1 MEIEENIIKKP
12 IEQALSARY
21 LRYANEVIKER
32 ALPDVRTGLKPV
44 VRKVLYDMYELKLD
58 NKSKP
63 KKCARVVGDTLGK
76 FHPHGDTSCYEAL
89 VGVSQSWNIR
99 YPLITMD
106 CNNGS
111 IDGDPAAA
119 MRYTECKLSRYG
131 DLLLRNIDKN
141 TVDFVENYDAT
152 ETEPVVLPGLFP
164 GLLANGSDGI
174 AVGMATS
181 IPPHNLTEIYD
192 ACIFMIDRVLEG
204 GDYTLDEIMNYIKA
218 PDFPWGG
225 VITNTKNLKQAYE
238 TGKGKIQVR
247 CKYSVQEEELN
258 GRKFNCIRITE
269 IPYKENKAKIIEKIE
284 QLSNDGVVEGILKVF
299 DQTSK
304 ENERSVN
311 IGVYLKK
318 HADADLVISKL
329 LKLTKLQ
336 KSISFNM
343 MALVNGHPHLLSLIN
358 ILDAFVGESLDII
371 VRRSIYENETIS
383 KKAHILEGILS
394 VNNNRERAIEIL
406 LESENPR
413 EVLSEE
419 FSLSDEQTNYIYNM
433 KIREL
438 NNTNIEKVNSDYL
451 SYKERSEFL
460 ESIINDQKVALNEL
474 RAEIIELK
482 KEYGDERRTTFDF
495 NSKDI
500 SEEDLVKDENLV
512 ITITSEGIIKS
523 VPATEFSAQKRGGK
537 GYKANNTKDEEIIV
551 KSFSVNSKDT
561 LLFITNQGRGQLLK
575 AYKINK
581 VSRNAK
587 GKHISNYINLEDG
600 EDVISTVA
608 LTKDNSLPYI
618 VFVTKSG
625 LIKKLDVCHL
635 PKRNGNACKV
645 IGLKEGDEIVGAQL
659 AADNLEVLIASKR
672 GYATRF
678 NLDLVKSS
686 GRTAKGMKGMSF
698 KSKDDCVVGFS
709 VLYPEIE
716 YFATFSDS
724 GYGKKTKLEEVG
736 TLQSRGGKGV
746 IVHKLDPNFNLV
758 DIVAVREN
766 DDVLVTTTANTLIR
780 VNVDSLSTFSRTAC
794 GSKVIFL
801 ENNQD
806 IKSIAVIPSEEVLEE
821 AE

>member
-1 MEIEENIIKKP
+1 MNKGETIIEKSIEE
-12 IEQALSARY
+12 ALSSRY
-21 LRYANEVIKER
+21 LRYAHEVIKER

-44 VRKVLYDMYELKLD
+44 VRKVLYDMNTLGLT
-58 NKSKP
+58 NRAKP

-89 VGVSQSWNIR
+89 VGVSQDWNTR

-111 IDGDPAAA
+111 IDGDPARA
-119 MRYTECKLSRYG
+119 MRYTECKLSKYG
-131 DLLLRNIDKN
+131 DLLLKDIDKN

-152 ETEPVVLPGLFP
+152 ETEPVVLSGIFP
-164 GLLANGSDGI
+164 GLLANGSEGI

-192 ACIFMIDRVLEG
+192 ACIFMIDKVLNGE
-204 GDYTLDEIMNYIKA
+204 DYNLDEIMNYIKA

-225 VITNTKNLKQAYE
+225 VITNTKGLKQAYE
-238 TGKGKIQVR
+238 TGKGKITVR
-247 CKYSVQEEELN
+247 CKYSIQEEELN
-258 GRKFNCIRITE
+258 GRTYNCIRITE
-269 IPYKENKAKIIEKIE
+269 IPYKENKARIIEKIE
-284 QLSNDGVVEGILKVF
+284 QLANDGVIEGILKVL

-304 ENERSVN
+304 ENERSVS
-311 IGVYLKK
+311 IGIYLKK
-318 HADADLVISKL
+318 HADADLVVSKL

-343 MALVNGHPHLLSLIN
+343 MALVNGHPHLLSLIS
-358 ILDAFVGESLDII
+358 ILDAFVAESLDII
-371 VRRSIYENETIS
+371 VRRSAYENETIS
-383 KKAHILEGILS
+383 KKTHILEGILS

-413 EVLSEE
+413 EVLSDE
-419 FSLSDEQTNYIYNM
+419 FGLSEEQTNYIYNM

-460 ESIINDQKVALNEL
+460 ESIINDQEVALNEL
-474 RAEIIELK
+474 KAEIIELK

-523 VPATEFSAQKRGGK
+523 VPATEFTSQKRGGK

-581 VSRNAK
+581 VSKTAK
-587 GKHISNYINLEDG
+587 GKHISNYINLDIDE
-600 EDVISTVA
+600 EVISTVA
-608 LTKDNSLPYI
+608 LTKDNDLPYI
-618 VFVTKSG
+618 IFVTKTG
-625 LIKKLDVCHL
+625 FIKKLDICHL
-635 PKRNGNACKV
+635 PKRNGNACKI
-645 IGLKEGDEIVGAQL
+645 IGLKDGDEIVDAQL
-659 AADNLEVLIASKR
+659 AKEGSSIIIASKS
-672 GYATRF
+672 GLGTRF
-678 NLDLVKSS
+678 NLDLVKAS
-686 GRTAKGMKGMSF
+686 GRSARGMKGMTL
-698 KSKDDCVVGFS
+698 KNEGDYVVGFTILEPD
-709 VLYPEIE
+709 VE
-716 YFATFSDS
+716 YFATFSSS
-724 GYGKKTKLEEVG
+724 GYGKKTKVEEVAE
-736 TLQSRGGKGV
+736 LIRRGGKGV
-746 IVHKLDPNFNLV
+746 IIHKVDPNASLV
-758 DIVAVREN
+758 DIVSVKED

-780 VNVDSLSTFSRTAC
+780 VKVNSLSTFSRTAA
-794 GSKVIFL
+794 GSKVVFL
-801 ENNQD
+801 ENDQD
-806 IKSIAVIPSEEVLEE
+806 IKSIAVIQNEEEVLEE
-821 AE
+821 L